1 MWSSVYASAWHH
13 PGVAWLALSLGALA
27 LASRLRFLGAY
38 LLLFG
43 VELAAD
49 ALAGAPF
56 VHLPPAVGSALGVAF
71 VIAGD
76 LRLFV
81 VVERCAS
88 ARGLD
93 ARAVGLAV
101 ASALVVPLGSAAARL
116 AVPSLA
122 ANERVQ
128 YLAYEAMFA
137 ALALAWRL
145 VVLPARLRQATPEAR
160 RWALSATTFVLAQY
174 ALWATADVLIL
185 AGHDAGFALRLAPNA
200 LYYGLFLPFVYAT
213 APANERAL
221 GRA

>member
-1 MWSSVYASAWHH
+1 
-13 PGVAWLALSLGALA
+13 
-27 LASRLRFLGAY
+27 
-38 LLLFG
+38 
-43 VELAAD
+43 
-49 ALAGAPF
+49 
-56 VHLPPAVGSALGVAF
+56 
-71 VIAGD
+71 
-76 LRLFV
+76 
-81 VVERCAS
+81 
-88 ARGLD
+88 
-93 ARAVGLAV
+93 
-101 ASALVVPLGSAAARL
+101 
-116 AVPSLA
+116 VPSLA

-128 YLAYEAMFA
+128 YLVYEAMFA